1 MKPQLLKFVLLAFL
15 LPMSALFSVTQDQG
29 SNETKLRQSEAD
41 TLVKSTT
48 TKKQAKALV
57 ASAKTPEDHLKVAA
71 YFNQE
76 ADRMEEEAKEH
87 ADFAQVYRRKP
98 YTTAVGG
105 KQSGT
110 GSIFRTAEH
119 CDSAAKSLRDAAKSL
134 RELAAE
140 HEQMAKEASK
150 SRR

>member
-1 MKPQLLKFVLLAFL
+1 MKPQLFNFLLAFL
-15 LPMSALFSVTQDQG
+15 LPMSSLFSVAQDQG
-29 SNETKLRQSEAD
+29 SKESKLQQSEAN
-41 TLVKSTT
+41 TLVESAT

-57 ASAKTPEDHLKVAA
+57 ASAKTPEDHMKVAA

-76 ADRMEEEAKEH
+76 ADRMEEDAKQH
-87 ADFAQVYRRKP
+87 ADLAQVYRRKP
-98 YTTAVGG
+98 YTTAVGE

-119 CDSAAKSLRDAAKSL
+119 CDSSAKSLRDAAKSL

-140 HEQMAKEASK
+140 HELMAKEASK
-150 SRR
+150 SMR